1 MASVVS
7 GLPETVAAEAARFYA
22 ARPASEIPTAATDG
36 SDGDRERGRAIAL
49 HGVPARDVPPCVECH
64 GPSAMPK
71 NPAYP
76 RLSGQYAE
84 YLALQLTLLQS
95 RRRGGS
101 EYVHLMHSF
110 VDRLTPGDIEDTAAF
125 FAGLDPGALQF

>member
-1 MASVVS
+1 
-7 GLPETVAAEAARFYA
+7 
-22 ARPASEIPTAATDG
+22 
-36 SDGDRERGRAIAL
+36 
-49 HGVPARDVPPCVECH
+49 
-64 GPSAMPK
+64 MPK